1 MSVRSTTAPTLGV
14 TDWGRLVILSV
25 LWGGSFLFIKIAVT
39 ELPPLLVV
47 LARVG
52 IGAAALHMAVR
63 WTQARIPWDRPLAVR
78 LFILAL
84 INNVIP
90 FSLIFFGQREIP
102 AGLGAILNSTMPIF
116 SVILAHYLTRD
127 EPMTARRILGVLL
140 GVLGVTVLVGFG
152 AITGSVRELIGM
164 AAIILAC
171 LSYSLGA
178 IYARRFPSLSSAA
191 LAEGQLVCAALFLL
205 PIVMVVDQPWTLPPP
220 SLSAGLAVLALAIL
234 CTSIAYLLY
243 FHVIKT
249 SGASNAS
256 LVTLLIPIS
265 GVILGALV
273 LHEPIHLEQL
283 AGMALI
289 ISGLLVIDGRFFH
302 KLSRIP

>member
-1 MSVRSTTAPTLGV
+1 LTTQSATAPALGAA
-14 TDWGRLVILSV
+14 DWGRLLILSV
-25 LWGGSFLFIKIAVT
+25 FWGGSFLFIKIAVT

-47 LARVG
+47 LARVS
-52 IGAAALHMAVR
+52 IGAAALHLAAG
-63 WTQARIPWDRPLAVR
+63 WTRAQIPWNRALAVR
-78 LFILAL
+78 LLVL
-84 INNVIP
+84 GLLNNAIP

-116 SVILAHYLTRD
+116 SVVLAHYLTHD
-127 EPMTARRILGVLL
+127 EPMTGRRIIGVLM
-140 GVLGVTVLVGFG
+140 GVAGVVVLMGFG
-152 AITGSVRELIGM
+152 AITGSGRELLGM

-171 LSYSLGA
+171 VSYAGGA
-178 IYARRFPSLSSAA
+178 IYARRFPGLSSAA
-191 LAEGQLVCAALFLL
+191 SFILL
-205 PIVMVVDQPWTLPPP
+205 PLVLVIDQPWTLPPP
-220 SLSAGLAVLALAIL
+220 SISAILAVLALAIL

-243 FHVIKT
+243 FHVIKS

-265 GVILGALV
+265 GVILGAAV

-289 ISGLLVIDGRFFH
+289 IAGLLVIDGRILS
-302 KLSRIP
+302 KQSRIP